1 MNQTSSKTEEEHL
14 YQILGLLELTY
25 TSKDTNQIKSAQEQ
39 LKTFSANVPV
49 FTNLLLN
56 SLFITSIKEKPI
68 TLDLHKSVVIYL
80 RNILFKSEQSL
91 KKEELFEFIK
101 KFISAIFSWEKNIN
115 INNPGL
121 TSIILNIICSL
132 LSTDSIKQDT
142 NYIQSLASDTSKLLL
157 DSNNQYNNEKNILLT
172 CEKFIGLYNIFMNSK
187 SANNTN
193 YKTLVQTFF
202 FPVADKILELGKNYI
217 NPSMNM
223 YNDHYIL
230 ILKNLY
236 DCLYSILNFYK
247 NNLNEEQIKLEFQI
261 IYDKYWKYCYELI
274 NLSPPFDDPT
284 TQKFQKQNPIIVF
297 NAKEENSKNINL
309 MKSRVIQFN
318 CYAIQTIWPILN
330 DFDFNKSKN
339 NEISDKGLI
348 DFINNVIKLIV
359 KSFEDLLSSK
369 EKFLYVRN
377 YEMENLTEENNL
389 NILLYELC
397 VFLSR
402 VLIRQPFKKYFQGDI
417 KLFLL
422 NILFPLFSTI
432 ESEKIAIKEDSEG
445 YLGYLNDMVEQFK
458 IRNFRTS
465 GMFLINKICNTF
477 LDESNY
483 VLSFILEMFNY
494 TINKGEINNEVNY
507 NVYTENK
514 DKYLIDKLDD
524 ETKVDL
530 FLLLLILLKE
540 QIGRNNLFRNHLKT
554 LLIKNQEKLH
564 QIQSLAIK
572 IKLSKL
578 YYIYIPLLF
587 KEQDDINLL
596 QKKLFENDIIGK
608 SNNIKEKD
616 NNDNFS
622 EEHYKFIQNSIDYLL
637 KNIAQNVSESNN
649 ILDKKGY
656 YRALSQSAAESLS
669 ELINSFKKT
678 SYEESEDGSRI
689 VKSEKYTIVNK
700 YISECLSKYFKI
712 IINLILIINNSSFF
726 NLIDYTLEFIQPQDR
741 QDLFI
746 CLKNMTDK
754 FINDLN
760 DLKEEEKK
768 KKDRTF
774 IMEFFKVLSNYLK
787 GINKLDKN
795 NPKEIE
801 LFDSAL
807 ETIFNAV
814 NIENLEKFEESDE
827 LFETMEDYLTLLEY
841 VNEKSIRVF
850 YKILPTIKNDNAFSN
865 SIFSYLCTFMKFLPK
880 TNNLDSRVKSQ
891 IVTEII
897 KIIKLGF
904 SFEDELY
911 NYSIKNALLLT
922 LKLFNI
928 SINDIPFDILRD
940 MLVLICNSFSP
951 ITKDDLLMGD
961 TTDKFILT
969 QLILCDIFFSFIFRP
984 ADTFKIVFEKQF
996 DENQLKFKFEK
1007 NKENKNKENE
1017 KKNDNPF
1024 LAILLN
1030 LLLINLSA
1038 VTSEY
1043 IILVNKCILLGFCSI
1058 FKDKYCI
1065 EKLNIE
1071 KNIKILL
1078 CQMFVKLMDKHK
1090 KQQVDQMNKIM
1101 KRETRCNFIEEQE
1114 SEDDDEI
1121 SDDDEDLEDTKEN
1134 IQEILSHNENIKN
1147 ADEYKYFFEIISDL
1161 KDKEKQLYEEMNKA
1175 FKLEDLLSLRNININ
1190 YKGKEYTIPRK
1201 TVKILNKKK

>member
-1 MNQTSSKTEEEHL
+1 M
-14 YQILGLLELTY
+14 
-25 TSKDTNQIKSAQEQ
+25 
-39 LKTFSANVPV
+39 
-49 FTNLLLN
+49 
-56 SLFITSIKEKPI
+56 
-68 TLDLHKSVVIYL
+68 
-80 RNILFKSEQSL
+80 
-91 KKEELFEFIK
+91 
-101 KFISAIFSWEKNIN
+101 
-115 INNPGL
+115 
-121 TSIILNIICSL
+121 
-132 LSTDSIKQDT
+132 
-142 NYIQSLASDTSKLLL
+142 
-157 DSNNQYNNEKNILLT
+157 
-172 CEKFIGLYNIFMNSK
+172 
-187 SANNTN
+187 
-193 YKTLVQTFF
+193 
-202 FPVADKILELGKNYI
+202 
-217 NPSMNM
+217 
-223 YNDHYIL
+223 
-230 ILKNLY
+230 
-236 DCLYSILNFYK
+236 
-247 NNLNEEQIKLEFQI
+247 
-261 IYDKYWKYCYELI
+261 
-274 NLSPPFDDPT
+274 
-284 TQKFQKQNPIIVF
+284 
-297 NAKEENSKNINL
+297 
-309 MKSRVIQFN
+309 
-318 CYAIQTIWPILN
+318 
-330 DFDFNKSKN
+330 
-339 NEISDKGLI
+339 
-348 DFINNVIKLIV
+348 
-359 KSFEDLLSSK
+359 
-369 EKFLYVRN
+369 
-377 YEMENLTEENNL
+377 
-389 NILLYELC
+389 
-397 VFLSR
+397 
-402 VLIRQPFKKYFQGDI
+402 
-417 KLFLL
+417 
-422 NILFPLFSTI
+422 
-432 ESEKIAIKEDSEG
+432 
-445 YLGYLNDMVEQFK
+445 
-458 IRNFRTS
+458 
-465 GMFLINKICNTF
+465 
-477 LDESNY
+477 
-483 VLSFILEMFNY
+483 
-494 TINKGEINNEVNY
+494 
-507 NVYTENK
+507 
-514 DKYLIDKLDD
+514 
-524 ETKVDL
+524 
-530 FLLLLILLKE
+530 
-540 QIGRNNLFRNHLKT
+540 
-554 LLIKNQEKLH
+554 
-564 QIQSLAIK
+564 
-572 IKLSKL
+572 
-578 YYIYIPLLF
+578 
-587 KEQDDINLL
+587 
-596 QKKLFENDIIGK
+596 
-608 SNNIKEKD
+608 
-616 NNDNFS
+616 
-622 EEHYKFIQNSIDYLL
+622 
-637 KNIAQNVSESNN
+637 
-649 ILDKKGY
+649 
-656 YRALSQSAAESLS
+656 
-669 ELINSFKKT
+669 
-678 SYEESEDGSRI
+678 
-689 VKSEKYTIVNK
+689 
-700 YISECLSKYFKI
+700 
-712 IINLILIINNSSFF
+712 ILIINNSSFF

-787 GINKLDKN
+787 GINKLDRN

-814 NIENLEKFEESDE
+814 NLENLEKFEESDE

-880 TNNLDSRVKSQ
+880 TNNLDSNVKSQ

-1058 FKDKYCI
+1058 FKDNYCI